1 MVAADDVMLPV
12 GSHWRTANGAV
23 GRNLPN
29 QHR

>member
-1 MVAADDVMLPV
+1 MVTTDAVMLPV
-12 GSHWRTANGAV
+12 GSHWRTADGAV